1 MVQNCWVFFIYFFS
15 KKKFWMET
23 ICREHFFVKNF
34 FLFQFK
40 TKKNCYWNWCPS
52 LSTRPRQQIELNL
65 ISWQYPLINYPVH
78 SEAGRSE
85 LKTFL
90 ETIQNLSQKYGFR
103 IIDQYPN
110 PCMQKNINSKGERYN
125 TNIDITLYKVK

>member
-1 MVQNCWVFFIYFFS
+1 
-15 KKKFWMET
+15 MET

-34 FLFQFK
+34 FCFK
-40 TKKNCYWNWCPS
+40 LRQRKIVTEIDVQVCLPD
-52 LSTRPRQQIELNL
+52 RQQIELNL
-65 ISWQYPLINYPVH
+65 TSWQYPLINYPVH
-78 SEAGRSE
+78 FEAGRSE